1 MFEFTVT
8 KTLFMSLKAL
18 YVPRIFIVSVDSRL
32 VPEYYYKIV
41 QVAWVGFE
49 RPLIYATEILGCQV
63 PLYHHGD
70 KTGSEKINMIWFK
83 ILRLLV
89 CFLNSFMIS

>member
-8 KTLFMSLKAL
+8 KTLFMSLNAL

-49 RPLIYATEILGCQV
+49 RPLIYATEI
-63 PLYHHGD
+63 
-70 KTGSEKINMIWFK
+70 
-83 ILRLLV
+83 
-89 CFLNSFMIS
+89 